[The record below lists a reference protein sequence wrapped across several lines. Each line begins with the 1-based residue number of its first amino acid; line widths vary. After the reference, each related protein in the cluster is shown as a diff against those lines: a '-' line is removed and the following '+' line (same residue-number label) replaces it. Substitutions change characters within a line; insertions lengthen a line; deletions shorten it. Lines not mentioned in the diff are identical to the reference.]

1 MISGGGRTVLN
12 LLDHIER
19 GDLFAQIALVISS
32 SESVA
37 GVQRCRDRGLIVEVM
52 PGVIPSDLLATT
64 LDRHAIDAVVLAGYL
79 KLLRVPAAYRGRIVN
94 IHPAL
99 LPKFGGKGMHGDHV
113 HAAVLAAGE
122 TETGCT
128 VHLVDDT
135 YDTGKVLLQ
144 KRCPVLKGD
153 DVRTLA
159 ARVFGAECE
168 AYPEAIAGWLGNR
181 ANERTSERGAG

>member
-12 LLDHIER
+12 LLDAIER
-19 GDLFAQIALVISS
+19 SDLVARIALVISS
-32 SESVA
+32 SADVA
-37 GVQRCRDRGLIVEVM
+37 GVQRCRDRGLLVEVM
-52 PGVIPSDLLATT
+52 PGVIAAERLGAVLEQ
-64 LDRHAIDAVVLAGYL
+64 HAIDAVVLAGFL
-79 KLLRVPAAYRGRIVN
+79 KLLRIPEAYRGRIVN

-144 KRCPVLKGD
+144 KRCPVLRGD
-153 DVRTLA
+153 DVKMLA
-159 ARVFGAECE
+159 ARVFEVESE
-168 AYPEAIAGWLGNR
+168 AYPEALRNWLPGQ
-181 ANERTSERGAG
+181 RGAHAS

>member
-144 KRCPVLKGD
+144 KRCPVLRGD
-153 DVRTLA
+153 DVKMLA
-159 ARVFGAECE
+159 ARVFEVECE
-168 AYPEAIAGWLGNR
+168 AYPEALRNWLPGQ
-181 ANERTSERGAG
+181 RGAHAS

>member
-12 LLDHIER
+12 LLDRIER
-19 GDLFAQIALVISS
+19 GELFAQIALVISS
-32 SESVA
+32 SASVA
-37 GVQRCRDRGLIVEVM
+37 GVQRCGDRGLIVEVL
-52 PGVIPSDLLATT
+52 PGVIGEDALEAVLA
-64 LDRHAIDAVVLAGYL
+64 RYEIDAVVLAGYL
-79 KLLRVPAAYRGRIVN
+79 KLLRIPASYRGRIVN

-144 KRCPVLKGD
+144 KRCPVLNGD
-153 DVRTLA
+153 DVKTLA
-159 ARVFGAECE
+159 ARVFQIECE
-168 AYPEAIAGWLGNR
+168 AYPEAIKAWLPR
-181 ANERTSERGAG
+181 LQPRGTDL